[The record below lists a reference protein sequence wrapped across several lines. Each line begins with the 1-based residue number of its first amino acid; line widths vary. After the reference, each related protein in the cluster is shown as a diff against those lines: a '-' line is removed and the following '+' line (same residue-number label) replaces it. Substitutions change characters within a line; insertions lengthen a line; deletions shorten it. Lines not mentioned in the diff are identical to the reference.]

1 MDVALLT
8 LMNVKVPIL
17 VQEIHKLGVL
27 TLKGVSG
34 EEKNNR
40 FELNFYVK
48 FLFYKKSFFNFT
60 NFSSHGISGV
70 LHVPLVSPA
79 MDSFA
84 MISMNV
90 SGMYKLTS
98 ISRIF
103 QFFIFTHFF
112 DNFFQLWQ

>member
-40 FELNFYVK
+40 FQHCGGQYFNITFV
-48 FLFYKKSFFNFT
+48 FKSFKREY
-60 NFSSHGISGV
+60 V
-70 LHVPLVSPA
+70 E
-79 MDSFA
+79 
-84 MISMNV
+84 
-90 SGMYKLTS
+90 TS
-98 ISRIF
+98 ILKSMMLIHLIRSLICFFGDF
-103 QFFIFTHFF
+103 QHRY
-112 DNFFQLWQ
+112 QAHVC